1 MENEVKNKKMVL
13 SDDELQQVV
22 GGTSSRRNSDR
33 SIFMTKNECS
43 TKSYGVW
50 DSNACRLKEEEDE
63 NTSNPSTRL
72 LVPVIS

>member
-33 SIFMTKNECS
+33 SIFMTKDEHP
-43 TKSYGVW
+43 TKSYGVR
-50 DSNACRLKEEEDE
+50 DSNACHLKEEEE